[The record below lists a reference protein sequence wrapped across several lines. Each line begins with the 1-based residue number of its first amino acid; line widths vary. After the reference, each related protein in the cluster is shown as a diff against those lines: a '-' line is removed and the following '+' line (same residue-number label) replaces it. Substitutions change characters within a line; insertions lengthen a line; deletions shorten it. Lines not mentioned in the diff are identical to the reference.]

1 MTPKELKKI
10 AKTMRSLGVLH
21 YKCGDVELNLGPTEP
36 KPVKPTAAPVAEK
49 PITPEEVKEI
59 EHKLEEMTSVLGL
72 GDEALLNRLF
82 PDTQP
87 SDEVS

>member
-36 KPVKPTAAPVAEK
+36 KPVKPTPAPVTEK
-49 PITPEEVKEI
+49 PITPEEEKEI
-59 EHKLEEMTSVLGL
+59 VHKLEQLTSIMKL
-72 GDEALLNRLF
+72 DDTSLLDRLF